1 MIVFKAILSALSNI
15 KITRIL
21 PIIGFVV
28 LLLLFLRQCEQTR
41 KAEWETTRISNN
53 WKASQD
59 TIRNYTDKNGN
70 ASAEIRALTLTLN
83 EAKESLYFE
92 KGKPPITVIK
102 YETKII
108 ERLVE
113 IPVTSIDTIIG
124 NFNAAAIIAS
134 EAAWGKSSRKVKT
147 TVPYLFTDGKA
158 TFGDATIDIEQNIFL
173 TASILRDKK
182 TKEVFVNLLTDYP
195 GTKFNSA
202 QGIMIDQQSSGFRDL
217 QMQNRKSLGLG
228 LQLGI
233 GVTGTGNIGPYVG
246 VGLNYTPKFLQW

>member
-1 MIVFKAILSALSNI
+1 MIVLKNILSAISNF

-59 TIRNYTDKNGN
+59 TIRNYVDKNGN
-70 ASAEIRALTLTLN
+70 ASAEIRALTLTLD
-83 EAKESLYFE
+83 EAKETLDFE
-92 KGKPPITVIK
+92 KGRPPVTVIK
-102 YETKII
+102 YETKIV

-113 IPVTSIDTIIG
+113 IPVTSIDTVIG
-124 NFNAAAIIAS
+124 NFNSAAVIAS
-134 EAAWGKSSRKVKT
+134 EASWGKSSRKVKT
-147 TVPYLFTDGKA
+147 TVPYSFSDGKA
-158 TFGDATIDIEQNIFL
+158 TFGDATIDLEQNIFL

-182 TKEVFVNLLTDYP
+182 TKEVFVNLSTDYP

-202 QGIMIDQQSSGFRDL
+202 QGIMIDQQSSGFKDL

>member
-1 MIVFKAILSALSNI
+1 MIVFKTILSTLSNL

-21 PIIGFVV
+21 PAVGLVV

-59 TIRNYTDKNGN
+59 TIRNYVDKNGN
-70 ASAEIRALTLTLN
+70 ASAEIRALTLTLS
-83 EAKESLYFE
+83 EAKKTLDF
-92 KGKPPITVIK
+92 KRGRPPVTVIQ
-102 YETKII
+102 YETKIV
-108 ERLVE
+108 EKLVE
-113 IPVTSIDTIIG
+113 IPVASIDTVIG
-124 NFNAAAIIAS
+124 NFNTATVVVS
-134 EAAWGKSSRKVKT
+134 EAAWGKSSRRVKT
-147 TVPYLFTDGKA
+147 TVPYSFTGGKA
-158 TFGDATIDIEQNIFL
+158 TFGSATIDLEQNIFL
-173 TASILRDKK
+173 TASMVRDKK

-195 GTKFNSA
+195 GTRFNSA

-217 QMQNRKSLGLG
+217 QLQSRKSLGLG